1 MSLLAL
7 IETIERTALKHPS
20 IAISSGDSVPS
31 DGLSASPGNG
41 VFAFAQRQHA
51 GSVELDGV
59 SFGFSLYYIGA
70 KDAGQDRHLEI
81 QSTGLSAL
89 SDILNELAGMG
100 IGVGEYMFEV
110 FNDGVMKGCSGV
122 RCDVALEVSADWDAS
137 QYV

>member
-7 IETIERTALKHPS
+7 IETIERTALKQPA
-20 IAISSGDSVPS
+20 IAFSAGDSVPS
-31 DGLSASPGNG
+31 DGISSEAGNG

-70 KDAGQDRHLEI
+70 KDVGQDRHLEI
-81 QSTGLSAL
+81 QSTGLSVL

-110 FNDGVMKGCSGV
+110 FNDSVMKGYSGV
-122 RCDVALEVSADWDAS
+122 RCDVVLEVSADWDAS